1 MTRVKAVNLYYH
13 YSDTFDD
20 YQVIWKDGSG
30 TPLNLTGYTAT
41 LRIKNTAGGTTAL
54 ELNSSGGNGLVI
66 TPAAGL
72 IDFQASSSKM
82 KSGTLAPNTKYVYD
96 LQVALGTSDIKTLIK
111 GDFIVDAEITDV

>member
-1 MTRVKAVNLYYH
+1 MTRVLTRTLYYH
-13 YSDTFDD
+13 YGDTFDD

-41 LRIKNTAGGTTAL
+41 LRIKPQVGGSTAL
-54 ELNSSGGNGLVI
+54 ELNSSGNGLVI

-72 IDFQASSSKM
+72 IDFQASSTKM
-82 KSGTLAPNTKYVYD
+82 KSGSLAANTKYVYD